1 LDKSPLNIWIKLN
14 DIFIKESNIRAV
26 KRYGNETIIERYEG
40 DNIIVPIAYDKVKK
54 IISQTSKM

>member
-1 LDKSPLNIWIKLN
+1 MDKSPLNIWIKLN